1 MKKEEVPSLMYKLWI
16 VEDES
21 ALAQGLKIAFEKKD
35 FTVSLAPSLGEL
47 NELLRTETP
56 EIILLDIRLPD
67 GDGLSALPHI
77 LKASALAKI
86 IVMTGFGDS
95 ALVVRAI
102 KEGAYNY
109 LDKPFPLEAARNM
122 VARTAE
128 NIALQRTVSRLNENS
143 AVDLV
148 GSSPAI
154 GQIRAFVNKVTNV
167 PDLNILLRGES
178 GSGKE
183 VVARMIHSSAQSPGD
198 FVALNCAAIPENL
211 LEAELFGYRKG
222 AYTGASQDKN
232 GLIELANG
240 GTLFLDEIGDMP
252 LSLQGK
258 LLRFLDSR
266 SFRPL
271 GGTREISVSLRII
284 CATCQDLD
292 QKIEA
297 GEFRRDLF
305 YRIAMLPLFIP
316 PLRERGRDVLEI
328 LQSFIQH
335 YSLSFGRPPLSV
347 TREVEELFLDYGWP
361 GNCREL
367 KNLVERIFILKEP
380 SDNRLRLSDLPAEML
395 DSLPEKGKA
404 PTSHTGKGLQGQ
416 MEAFEKDLIV
426 SALNDAGNNR
436 TRAAELL
443 GISRFALL
451 RRMQK
456 YDME

>member
-1 MKKEEVPSLMYKLWI
+1 MHKLWI
-16 VEDES
+16 VEDEPGLS
-21 ALAQGLKIAFEKKD
+21 QGLKFAFEKSGHI
-35 FTVSLAPSLGEL
+35 VSLAPSLGNL
-47 NELLRTETP
+47 KELLSSEIP
-56 EIILLDIRLPD
+56 EIVLLDIRLPD
-67 GDGLSALPHI
+67 GNGLCALPHI
-77 LKASALAKI
+77 LKASPQAKI
-86 IVMTGFGDS
+86 IVMTAFGDS
-95 ALVVRAI
+95 TLVVRAI

-122 VARTAE
+122 VARAE
-128 NIALQRTVSRLNENS
+128 ESLTLQRTVSRLNENS
-143 AVDLV
+143 TVDMV

-154 GQIRAFVNKVTNV
+154 EQIRAFVNKVTNI

-183 VVARMIHSSAQSPGD
+183 VVARMIHSSAKSPGD

-222 AYTGASQDKN
+222 AYTGATQDKT

-252 LSLQGK
+252 LPLQGK

-271 GGTREISVSLRII
+271 GGTKEISVSLRII
-284 CATCQDLD
+284 CATCLDLEE
-292 QKIEA
+292 KIEQ
-297 GEFRRDLF
+297 GGFRRDLF
-305 YRIAMLPLFIP
+305 YRIAMLPLVIP

-328 LQSFIQH
+328 LQSFLQH
-335 YSLSFGRPPLSV
+335 YSLSFGRPSLSV
-347 TREVEELFLDYGWP
+347 TPEVEELFLAYTWP

-367 KNLVERIFILKEP
+367 KNMVERIFILKEP
-380 SDNRLRLSDLPAEML
+380 SDKRLRLSDLPIEML
-395 DSLPEKGKA
+395 DSLPEKDFPA
-404 PTSHTGKGLQGQ
+404 CPTGGGLPGQ
-416 MEAFEKDLIV
+416 MEAFEKLLIGN
-426 SALNDAGNNR
+426 ALIETGNNR
-436 TRAAELL
+436 TRAAEIL

>member
-1 MKKEEVPSLMYKLWI
+1 MHKLWI
-16 VEDES
+16 VEDET
-21 ALAQGLKIAFEKKD
+21 ALAQGLRIAFEKLGYS
-35 FTVSLAPSLGEL
+35 VSLAPSLAEL
-47 NELLRTETP
+47 NSLLRAESP
-56 EIILLDIRLPD
+56 EIVMLDMRLPD
-67 GDGLSALPHI
+67 GDGLTALPHI
-77 LKASALAKI
+77 LKSSSQAKV
-86 IVMTGFGDS
+86 IVMTAFGDS
-95 ALVVRAI
+95 ALIVRAI

-122 VARTAE
+122 VGRAAE
-128 NIALQRTVSRLNENS
+128 NISLQRTVSRLNENS
-143 AVDLV
+143 SVDLV

-154 GQIRAFVNKVTNV
+154 GQIRSFVTKVTNV

-183 VVARMIHSSAQSPGD
+183 VVARMIHNSARNRGD

-222 AYTGASQDKN
+222 AYTGATQDKT

-266 SFRPL
+266 SYRPL

-284 CATCQDLD
+284 SATCQNLD
-292 QKIEA
+292 DRIGSGQ
-297 GEFRRDLF
+297 FRRDLY
-305 YRIAMLPLFIP
+305 YRIAMLPLVIP

-328 LQSFIQH
+328 LQSFIHH
-335 YSLSFGRPPLSV
+335 YSISFGRPPLSV
-347 TREVEELFLDYGWP
+347 TPEVEELFLDYSWP

-367 KNLVERIFILKEP
+367 KNLVERIFILKDP
-380 SDNRLRLSDLPAEML
+380 ADNRLRLGDLPDSML
-395 DSLPEKGKA
+395 DALPERSRTN
-404 PTSHTGKGLQGQ
+404 PTGNGLDLQQQ
-416 MEAFEKDLIV
+416 MEAFEKTLLKE
-426 SALNDAGNNR
+426 ALEETGQNR
-436 TRAAELL
+436 TRAAEML